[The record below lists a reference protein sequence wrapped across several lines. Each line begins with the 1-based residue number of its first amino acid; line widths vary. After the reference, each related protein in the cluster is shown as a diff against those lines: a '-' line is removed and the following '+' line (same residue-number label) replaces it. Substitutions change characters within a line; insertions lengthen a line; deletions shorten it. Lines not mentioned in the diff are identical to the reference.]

1 MKKQKKSLVL
11 VLIFMLIF
19 VLAGC
24 EGEKRA
30 DNKKTEKS
38 RVIKNEMGNTSA
50 NLANSGLLVEKG
62 RILYFASAG
71 KLYKKEGDTI
81 KKLCEIEGDSSIG
94 YVNVSNGW
102 IYFWGT
108 GDEGAGVYK
117 VKEDGSDFQRIV
129 SDERGWSDVW
139 VIGNDIY
146 YDYNYKMEKDGS
158 DKIQIG
164 EKRTP
169 ISLSFNISDGY
180 MYYCAEKTE
189 GEYGIFSEKLD
200 GTDLTEIYEGRTD
213 YMIVEDGWI
222 FFVGEDGLCKMKIDG
237 TEIELLAEAYIKS
250 INIKDDWI
258 YYNSTEGIFK
268 VKTDGTENQML
279 YTSDECDT
287 LAELNIAGDWLY
299 YRSDNIREDE
309 KEEIY
314 RAKLDGSKHEV
325 FFGVNEQENLEGENI
340 VENQEKPEENLE
352 LNNTYQTRFGDVNM
366 ITFPKFA
373 FDFPSVWNIT
383 EEVTQSGETVTISNE
398 RGVKVTYSHL
408 SVPVGKDATGGS
420 AVFMTRVEASK
431 VEDSNFIPSYVQGT
445 DYSNLGKF
453 VVAKLSVTGEMD
465 MKIDSDFK
473 DVNGSVAYAV
483 IPESLVGVDDS
494 VRNPYCVEYGFKYGG
509 GISFIAEAPEDGFTK
524 EEEKCVIEI
533 LKSFRVAE

>member
-11 VLIFMLIF
+11 VLIFMLIV

-24 EGEKRA
+24 GGEKKT
-30 DNKKTEKS
+30 DNKKMEKS
-38 RVIKNEMGNTSA
+38 REIKNEMGNTSA
-50 NLANSGLLVEKG
+50 NLANSGLLVEKE

-81 KKLCEIEGDSSIG
+81 KKICEIEGDSSIG

-146 YDYNYKMEKDGS
+146 YDYNYKMKKDGS

-169 ISLSFNISDGY
+169 ISYSFNISDGY

-237 TEIELLAEAYIKS
+237 TEFELLAEAYVRN

-258 YYNSTEGIFK
+258 
-268 VKTDGTENQML
+268 
-279 YTSDECDT
+279 
-287 LAELNIAGDWLY
+287 Y

-325 FFGVNEQENLEGENI
+325 FFGVDDQENLEGETI
-340 VENQEKPEENLE
+340 EGSQEKPEKSLE

-398 RGVKVTYSHL
+398 RGAKVTYSHL

-494 VRNPYCVEYGFKYGG
+494 VRNPYCVEYGFNYGA

-533 LKSFRVAE
+533 LKSFRVME